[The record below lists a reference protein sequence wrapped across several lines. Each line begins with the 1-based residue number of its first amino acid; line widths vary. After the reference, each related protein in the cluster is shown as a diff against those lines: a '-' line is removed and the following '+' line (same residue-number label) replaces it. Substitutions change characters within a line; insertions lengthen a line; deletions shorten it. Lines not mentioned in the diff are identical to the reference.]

1 MPAHDRPS
9 RPPAHITIAYV
20 LMPILAS
27 DNFYMYFSTSDVAA
41 SDSYAVYH
49 ACAVCLVNFVLSLI
63 TWRAATGSVFD
74 LYGLFLISA
83 YLFNGGQLFLEVFHL
98 NEHGVLDGR
107 FSAKTTLEAACLAT
121 MCLATLHLGA
131 LVGVV
136 TARLKGATQPTTKK
150 WVSEDVWTA
159 SLVGWGLFWLS
170 VVPMVYVMGQALS
183 VALQS
188 GYQGLYEGKAETGL
202 DAGPMLIANCLI
214 PAIVFILSG
223 SRSSRVTVNFAMG
236 CMGAYFV
243 TLMMMGLRGHAVTPL
258 IASFWIYDRR
268 VRRLPR
274 APLVSL
280 GLLVLLVVFPL
291 IRLTR
296 DTSGSEKYSASHYLE
311 SYFSIDNPATSV
323 VGEMGST
330 LATIAHTIELVPA
343 KRPYDMGVGYLYDLL
358 TILPNIFGDLHPTVA
373 RGIPSYWLIWEVNS
387 YVAVRGGSLGYS
399 FIAEAY
405 LNFGWIG
412 APLVVFFFGLG
423 FASLQLWADRSGG
436 PLEAAA
442 VACCMSSVLFFARAE
457 ATFIVR
463 PLVWYT
469 LIPYLLARTIS
480 KLRVPGRVSYARIG
494 SRQPASTDPT
504 KENGHNILM

>member
-1 MPAHDRPS
+1 MPTHNRPS
-9 RPPAHITIAYV
+9 KPPASLTIIFLLTLICYID
-20 LMPILAS
+20 ILYIYFSAS
-27 DNFYMYFSTSDVAA
+27 DVPT

-49 ACAVCLVNFVLSLI
+49 ASPSAWSTSCWHSSPG
-63 TWRAATGSVFD
+63 TATGSIFD

-98 NEHGVLDGR
+98 NEYGVLDGR

-136 TARLKGATQPTTKK
+136 TVRLKGATRPTTEK
-150 WVSEDVWTA
+150 WVSEDEWTA
-159 SLVGWGLFWLS
+159 SVVGWGLFCIS
-170 VVPMVYVMGQALS
+170 VVPMVYVMGQALT

-188 GYQGLYEGKAETGL
+188 GYHGLYEGKAETGL
-202 DAGPMLIANCLI
+202 DAGPMLIANYLI
-214 PAIVFILSG
+214 PAIVFMVSG
-223 SRSSRVTVNFAMG
+223 SRSSRVTANFAMG
-236 CMGAYFV
+236 CIGAYFV
-243 TLMMMGLRGHAVTPL
+243 TLMMMGMRGHAVTPL

-274 APLVSL
+274 APLVAL
-280 GLLVLLVVFPL
+280 GLLVLLIVFPL

-296 DTSGSEKYSASHYLE
+296 NSSGSEKHSASYYVE
-311 SYFSIDNPATSV
+311 SYFSIDNPATSI
-323 VGEMGST
+323 VGEMGGT

-358 TILPNIFGDLHPTVA
+358 AVFPNIFGGDLHPTVA
-373 RGIPSYWLIWEVNS
+373 RGIPSYWLTWEVDP
-387 YVAVRGGSLGYS
+387 YVAERGGGLGYS

-405 LNFGWIG
+405 LNFGWTG

-442 VACCMSSVLFFARAE
+442 VACCISSVLFFARAE
-457 ATFIVR
+457 ATLIVR

-469 LIPYLLARTIS
+469 LIPYLLARTIP
-480 KLRVPGRVSYARIG
+480 KLRAPSRATYARMG
-494 SRQPASTDPT
+494 RPLPASGDPT
-504 KENGHNILM
+504 GAN